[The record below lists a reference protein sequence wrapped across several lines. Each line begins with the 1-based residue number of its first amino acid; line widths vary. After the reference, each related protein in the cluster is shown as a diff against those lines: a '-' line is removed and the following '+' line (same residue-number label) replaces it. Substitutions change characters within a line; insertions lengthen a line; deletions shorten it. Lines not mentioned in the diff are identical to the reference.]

1 MKFSEY
7 INYFKTA
14 AINNKVLAH
23 DPATHHTFYEIDIED
38 ILNALKFQ
46 LKNKSMSLLI
56 ESPEPK
62 PSDEKADNIR
72 KLMPGAFVILQEAKM
87 NSIPDRE
94 LILDATQEVAEDI
107 VSKLLNDTK
116 KCKQNATIQPR
127 IIVDINS
134 VRFQKVGPLLTNH
147 FGWRVEF
154 TFNSTFKLGLQLD
167 ETKWNNETK
176 FSI

>member
-7 INYFKTA
+7 INYFKTV

-23 DPATHHTFYEIDIED
+23 DPVTHHTFYEIDIED
-38 ILNALKFQ
+38 ILNSMK
-46 LKNKSMSLLI
+46 LKNKYMSLLI
-56 ESPEPK
+56 ESPEPR
-62 PSDEKADNIR
+62 PADEKADNIR
-72 KLMPGAFVILQEAKM
+72 KLMPGAFVILQECKLNDIA
-87 NSIPDRE
+87 NRE
-94 LILDATQEVAEDI
+94 LILDNTQEVAEDI

-116 KCKQNATIQPR
+116 KSKQNTLIQPR
-127 IIVDINS
+127 IVVDINS
-134 VRFQKVGPLLTNH
+134 VKFQKVGPLLTHH

-167 ETKWNNETK
+167 VSKWNNETK